1 MIRANQQITNT
12 AIDSFTKFEKFFDL
26 SADILCVAGYD
37 GYFKRVNPAVSKLLG
52 YSQEELLARPINDFV
67 IQEDKKATNVARDDL
82 RKRIPLFNFENRY
95 LTKDGAVVWLL
106 WTSLPIED
114 DKQVFA
120 IAKNITHIKELER
133 ERNQN
138 LADLIKINQNFKKL
152 TYTATHDLRSPV
164 NNLLSIFEL
173 LDTTTVKDPDTLEYI
188 QLIEM
193 TALNL
198 KETLNGYVTLLDENN
213 ELNEHLEQINLEATL
228 QEVVTSINA
237 LIENSQAKIDSDFTI
252 LQDIKFNKVNLKSI
266 FLNLITNAIKY
277 CKMDYLPEIS
287 ISSRVVDTK
296 KQLIITDNGIGF
308 DIENVKDKIFGL
320 HQKFHDHADSKGIG
334 LYLVH
339 NHITSLGGTIT
350 VDSKINRGTTFTI
363 TFKD

>member
-1 MIRANQQITNT
+1 
-12 AIDSFTKFEKFFDL
+12 
-26 SADILCVAGYD
+26 
-37 GYFKRVNPAVSKLLG
+37 
-52 YSQEELLARPINDFV
+52 
-67 IQEDKKATNVARDDL
+67 
-82 RKRIPLFNFENRY
+82 
-95 LTKDGAVVWLL
+95 LL

-120 IAKNITHIKELER
+120 IAKNITHIKELEK

-138 LADLIKINQNFKKL
+138 LADLIQINQNFKKL

-198 KETLNGYVTLLDENN
+198 KETLNGYVALLDENN
-213 ELNEHLEQINLEATL
+213 EVNEHLEQINLETTL
-228 QEVVTSINA
+228 QEVITSINA
-237 LIENSQAKIDSDFTI
+237 LIENSQAKIDSNFTA
-252 LQDIKFNKVNLKSI
+252 LQNIKFNKANLKSI

-277 CKMDYLPEIS
+277 SKMDYLPEIT
-287 ISSRVVDTK
+287 ISSKIIDQK
-296 KQLIITDNGIGF
+296 NQLIVADNGIGF

-350 VDSKINRGTTFTI
+350 VDSKIDLGTTFTI

>member
-1 MIRANQQITNT
+1 MIRANQQLTDT
-12 AIDSFTKFEKFFDL
+12 AIDSFNKFEKFFDL
-26 SADILCVAGYD
+26 SADLLCVAGFD
-37 GYFKRVNPAVSKLLG
+37 GYFKRINPAVSALLG
-52 YSQEELLARPINDFV
+52 YSQKELLERPINDFV
-67 IQEDKKATNVARDDL
+67 FQEDKQATKIARDDL

-95 LTKDGAVVWLL
+95 LTKEGAVVWLL

-120 IAKNITHIKELER
+120 IAKNITHIKELEK

-164 NNLLSIFEL
+164 NNLLSIFDL
-173 LDTTTVKDPDTLEYI
+173 LDTTTVADPDTLEYI

-198 KETLNGYVTLLDENN
+198 KETLNGYVALLDKNN
-213 ELNEHLEQINLEATL
+213 EINEHLEQVDFKTTL
-228 QEVVTSINA
+228 QEVITSISA
-237 LIENSQAKIDSDFTI
+237 LIDNSQAKIVSDFTA
-252 LQDIKFNKVNLKSI
+252 LKDVKFNSANLKSI

-277 CKMDYLPEIS
+277 SKVDTLPEITIES
-287 ISSRVVDTK
+287 KMVDDK
-296 KQLIITDNGIGF
+296 KQLIINDNGVGF
-308 DIENVKDKIFGL
+308 DMDAVKDKIFGL
-320 HQKFHDHADSKGIG
+320 HQKFHEHADSKGIG

-350 VDSKINRGTTFTI
+350 VDSKQNHGTSFTI